1 MGWVAL
7 VILALFFI
15 WLFYK
20 GYKAYQKNGWDDDF
34 FKNDGAGFGGIGQ
47 LVKYLF
53 TLNPLFKLEKLKHI
67 LIKKTY

>member
-34 FKNDGAGFGGIGQ
+34 FKNDGAGFGGLGQ

-53 TLNPLFKLEKLKHI
+53 TLNPLFELENLKI
-67 LIKKTY
+67 SQIV

>member
-7 VILALFFI
+7 VSLALFFI

-34 FKNDGAGFGGIGQ
+34 FKNDGAGFGGLGQ
-47 LVKYLF
+47 LFKYTKKKF
-53 TLNPLFKLEKLKHI
+53 IIINFKPNVN
-67 LIKKTY
+67 

>member
-7 VILALFFI
+7 VSLALFFI

-34 FKNDGAGFGGIGQ
+34 FKNDGAGFGGLGQ
-47 LVKYLF
+47 LVKYHF
-53 TLNPLFKLEKLKHI
+53 TLNPLFELENNKI
-67 LIKKTY
+67 VQ